1 MKARAKSSST
11 SYPIWVQGEYIT
23 EPPIR
28 PVDGAKRPVGHYI
41 DKGGYPGANVY
52 EVSIE
57 TLCRDTGAQDRR
69 KCGIFESDILLYET
83 EQEIGYFIIQDT
95 ETAVD
100 IINGEVLGIGELQ
113 AQDIKVI
120 GNMIDFPDFVEGI
133 RHCVDTESKI
143 PYLPALDVQI
153 TPYPY
158 LKLTCQKCGHVML
171 SCAYMAK
178 HKDCGG
184 YLAADFATKIYRK
197 GEQKEK
203 AFA

>member
-1 MKARAKSSST
+1 MRAKAKSSNT
-11 SYPIWVQGEYIT
+11 PYPLWVEGEYIT
-23 EPPIR
+23 QPPIR
-28 PVDGAKRPVGHYI
+28 PADGAVRPAGHYI

-57 TLCRDTGAQDRR
+57 TLCRDTGAADCR
-69 KCGIFESDILLYET
+69 KRGIYENDILLYET

-100 IINGEVLGIGELQ
+100 IITGEILGIGELK
-113 AQDIKVI
+113 AEDIKVI
-120 GNMIDFPDFVEGI
+120 GSMIDFPDFVEGI
-133 RHCVDTESKI
+133 RYCVDTEREI
-143 PYLPALDVQI
+143 PYLPTLSI
-153 TPYPY
+153 METPYPF
-158 LKLTCQKCGHVML
+158 LKLTCLKCNHTTL
-171 SCAYMAK
+171 SCTYMAR

-184 YLAADFATKIYRK
+184 YWAADFTSKVYRK